1 MKKILF
7 VFTALMLLAACNNS
21 SKKQE
26 SDQSSDEQTTEEQ
39 SVDEQ
44 ALDETEAPALSFA
57 DVAGIYDSFNEDGG
71 NEYRI
76 SLNDDG
82 TATWNVIGSL
92 HWTDYTYTIQGNTIC
107 LQVNDVEAESECY
120 DYDPSAKSL
129 SSDDGTTYFL
139 QDIDSQ
145 Q

>member
-26 SDQSSDEQTTEEQ
+26 SDQSSDEQTTVEQ
-39 SVDEQ
+39 SIDEQ
-44 ALDETEAPALSFA
+44 ALDETEVPALSFA

-107 LQVNDVEAESECY
+107 LQVNDVETESECY
-120 DYDPSAKSL
+120 DYDPSAKTL